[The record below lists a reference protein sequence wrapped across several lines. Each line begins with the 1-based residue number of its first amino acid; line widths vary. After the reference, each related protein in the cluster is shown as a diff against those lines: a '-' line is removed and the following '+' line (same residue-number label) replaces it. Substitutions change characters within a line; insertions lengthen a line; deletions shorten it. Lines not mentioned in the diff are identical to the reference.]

1 MCRGFCLQTTEIIM
15 DHVDICDQICT
26 LNRSPTAAVQQ
37 NERERKEGN
46 KTKSAQCCWN
56 EGKCPPSGGDT

>member
-1 MCRGFCLQTTEIIM
+1 M

-56 EGKCPPSGGDT
+56 EGKCPPSGGET